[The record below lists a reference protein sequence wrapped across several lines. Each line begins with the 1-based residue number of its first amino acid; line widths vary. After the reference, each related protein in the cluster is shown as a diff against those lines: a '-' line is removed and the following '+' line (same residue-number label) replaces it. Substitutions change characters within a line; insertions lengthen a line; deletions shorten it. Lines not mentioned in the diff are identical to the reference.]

1 MTRDAELSEYA
12 MPESSVSKPS
22 VSKPLASIVFEPGE
36 DINRIMAEFA
46 DALAVAGL
54 RVAGFVQVAD
64 ALQDRHAK
72 AHVRDLETGARLS
85 IFQNL
90 GRSSQSCSVD
100 PTAFVEVA
108 RCFGEALARRPDLL
122 IVNRFGRL
130 ESEGGGI
137 IDEIAA
143 AATSG
148 IPMLIGVS
156 TRYLKAWR
164 QFAMGLDEELA
175 CSREALDAWWLGQ
188 RAASACAAS
197 P

>member
-1 MTRDAELSEYA
+1 MTRDAEVYKDA
-12 MPESSVSKPS
+12 VNESSISES
-22 VSKPLASIVFEPGE
+22 SANRPLASIVFEPGQ

-46 DALAVAGL
+46 AARTSAGL
-54 RVAGFVQVAD
+54 RVAGFVQIAE
-64 ALQDRHAK
+64 ALEDGHAK
-72 AHVRDLETGARLS
+72 AHVRDLETGARLP
-85 IFQNL
+85 IFQDL
-90 GRSSQSCSVD
+90 GRASQSCSVD
-100 PTAFVEVA
+100 PTAFIEVA
-108 RCFGEALARRPDLL
+108 RCFNEALARGPDLL

-137 IDEIAA
+137 IDEIAT

-175 CSREALDAWWLGQ
+175 CSREALEEWWRKQ
-188 RAASACAAS
+188 NAASACTAD